1 MDLMQL
7 ILALAVLA
15 ALVIAEDCPRQ
26 PVTGAWCR
34 LLLALAG
41 LLLVGLFAFVS
52 SRSIARGIRR
62 EFDRRGQW
70 LRRFRRLRQIHALL
84 WLLVAGGILYGL
96 GWGQLVRFNWR
107 LDHLFLVDRV
117 LILLPV
123 VLPLVVSWAAFY
135 EVDRALR
142 LALIEGE
149 AEEWHVAG
157 RGRYV
162 LMQARHFLALLLL
175 PLLLVLAVQDAAER
189 LAPGALE
196 GTTGLAIYALPLL
209 LLLVFFPLILRY
221 VWQTRPLAPAALRE
235 RLEAAARRVGFRC
248 REILVW
254 NTSGMMIN
262 AAVAGFLPPFR
273 YVFLSD
279 GLLSHLG
286 DEEIA
291 AVFAHEM
298 GHVRHRHLP
307 LRIATIALPLSV
319 WLLFA
324 QFCPSIAERLGLW
337 CTTGG
342 LGRQTAIGLA
352 SLAAVGGYV
361 GLVFGAVSRLLEYQA
376 DLFGCRVLEG
386 GGERALDRGH
396 GLGPGT
402 TGLFQRDRPPLD
414 GLATCEHRPPRGVPL
429 RAASDPLF
437 ERRFHRRVRL
447 LGGLILAVNLSPLV
461 AYLLR

>member
-1 MDLMQL
+1 MQL
-7 ILALAVLA
+7 TLALAVLA

-26 PVTGAWCR
+26 PVTGAWER
-34 LLLALAG
+34 LLLALGGMLA
-41 LLLVGLFAFVS
+41 VGLFALVS
-52 SRSIARGIRR
+52 SRWIARGIRR
-62 EFDRRGQW
+62 ESDRRGKW
-70 LRRFRRLRQIHALL
+70 LLRFRRLRQVHSLL
-84 WLLVAGGILYGL
+84 WLLVAGGVLYGL

-107 LDHLFLVDRV
+107 LDRLFLVDRV

-142 LALIEGE
+142 LAL
-149 AEEWHVAG
+149 VAATADSPEVTG

-175 PLLLVLAVQDAAER
+175 PLLAVLAVQDAAER
-189 LAPGALE
+189 LAPRALQGAS
-196 GTTGLAIYALPLL
+196 GLVIYALPLL
-209 LLLVFFPLILRY
+209 LLLALFPVMLRY

-235 RLEAAARRVGFRC
+235 RLETAARRVRFRC

-254 NTSGMMIN
+254 ETGGMMVN
-262 AAVAGFLPPFR
+262 AAVAGFLPPLR
-273 YVFLSD
+273 YVFLTD

-298 GHVRHRHLP
+298 GHVRHRHLL
-307 LRIATIALPLSV
+307 LRIATIVLPLSI
-319 WLLFA
+319 WLLLEHFY
-324 QFCPSIAERLGLW
+324 PSAVQRLALW

-342 LGRQTAIGLA
+342 LSRQLTVGLA

-361 GLVFGAVSRLLEYQA
+361 GLVFGAVSRLLEHQA

-386 GGERALDRGH
+386 DGQERSIGAMVSALERLAYVSGIDRRWKGWQH
-396 GLGPGT
+396 ASIARRVEF
-402 TGLFQRDRPPLD
+402 LF
-414 GLATCEHRPPRGVPL
+414 H
-429 RAASDPLF
+429 AASDPSF
-437 ERRFHRRVRL
+437 EQRFHRRLRL
-447 LGGLILAVNLSPLV
+447 LGGLIIALDLSPLA
-461 AYLLR
+461 AYLLP

>member
-1 MDLMQL
+1 MQL

-189 LAPGALE
+189 LAPGVLQ

-291 AVFAHEM
+291 AVFAPRDGTRAPPAPSFEN
-298 GHVRHRHLP
+298 RDHRL
-307 LRIATIALPLSV
+307 AL
-319 WLLFA
+319 
-324 QFCPSIAERLGLW
+324 ER
-337 CTTGG
+337 
-342 LGRQTAIGLA
+342 
-352 SLAAVGGYV
+352 LAAVCAVLSLDRRAVGPLVYHRWARPTDGDRPGESGRGGRLRGT
-361 GLVFGAVSRLLEYQA
+361 GLRGRFPASGIPGGPVRLPGL
-376 DLFGCRVLEG
+376 G
-386 GGERALDRGH
+386 GREKSALDRGH

-414 GLATCEHRPPRGVPL
+414 GLATCEHRPPRGVPFAPL
-429 RAASDPLF
+429 PTRSSSGASIAAC
-437 ERRFHRRVRL
+437 
-447 LGGLILAVNLSPLV
+447 GCWA
-461 AYLLR
+461 A

>member
-1 MDLMQL
+1 MELMQL
-7 ILALAVLA
+7 TLALAVLA

-26 PVTGAWCR
+26 PVTGAWYR

-41 LLLVGLFAFVS
+41 MLLVGLFAFVS

-62 EFDRRGQW
+62 EVDRRGQW
-70 LRRFRRLRQIHALL
+70 LRRFRRLRQIHVLL
-84 WLLVAGGILYGL
+84 WLVVAGGILYGL

-107 LDHLFLVDRV
+107 LDHLFLVDR
-117 LILLPV
+117 LMILVPV

-142 LALIEGE
+142 LALIAGQAE
-149 AEEWHVAG
+149 AGQVAS

-175 PLLLVLAVQDAAER
+175 PLLVVLAVQDAAER
-189 LAPGALE
+189 FFPGVLE
-196 GTTGLAIYALPLL
+196 RTAGLAIYALPLL
-209 LLLVFFPLILRY
+209 LLLTLFPLILRY
-221 VWQTRPLAPAALRE
+221 VWQTRPLEPAALRQ
-235 RLEAAARRVGFRC
+235 RLEAAARRVRFRC

-254 NTSGMMIN
+254 NTGGMMIN
-262 AAVAGFLPPFR
+262 AAVAGFLPPLR

-279 GLLSHLG
+279 GLLSCLG

-319 WLLFA
+319 WLLFT
-324 QFCPSIAERLGLW
+324 QTCPSIAERLGLW

-352 SLAAVGGYV
+352 SLAAVGLYA
-361 GLVFGAVSRLLEYQA
+361 GLVFGAVSRVLEYQA
-376 DLFGCRVLEG
+376 DLFGCRVFEGNEKERSIGAMVSALERLAYVSG
-386 GGERALDRGH
+386 LDRRW
-396 GLGPGT
+396 
-402 TGLFQRDRPPLD
+402 TGWQHASIARRVEF
-414 GLATCEHRPPRGVPL
+414 LA

-437 ERRFHRRVRL
+437 ERRFDRRVRVL
-447 LGGLILAVNLSPLV
+447 AGLILAVNLSPLV
-461 AYLLR
+461 AYLL

>member
-1 MDLMQL
+1 MPV
-7 ILALAVLA
+7 AVG
-15 ALVIAEDCPRQ
+15 I
-26 PVTGAWCR
+26 
-34 LLLALAG
+34 AG

-157 RGRYV
+157 HGRYV

-235 RLEAAARRVGFRC
+235 
-248 REILVW
+248 
-254 NTSGMMIN
+254 
-262 AAVAGFLPPFR
+262 
-273 YVFLSD
+273 
-279 GLLSHLG
+279 
-286 DEEIA
+286 
-291 AVFAHEM
+291 
-298 GHVRHRHLP
+298 
-307 LRIATIALPLSV
+307 
-319 WLLFA
+319 
-324 QFCPSIAERLGLW
+324 
-337 CTTGG
+337 
-342 LGRQTAIGLA
+342 A
-352 SLAAVGGYV
+352 S
-361 GLVFGAVSRLLEYQA
+361 R
-376 DLFGCRVLEG
+376 
-386 GGERALDRGH
+386 
-396 GLGPGT
+396 
-402 TGLFQRDRPPLD
+402 RPP
-414 GLATCEHRPPRGVPL
+414 GGSAS
-429 RAASDPLF
+429 AAGRSSSGIPA
-437 ERRFHRRVRL
+437 
-447 LGGLILAVNLSPLV
+447 G
-461 AYLLR
+461 